1 MPRGTDFSP
10 GFSGAIFLGATPTML
25 KIECPCGHV
34 GVVSAERLP
43 RSLTCSRCG
52 SCRYVKGEDGTR
64 IVNRV
69 AFEEWLLGAPG
80 APRVTERKL

>member
-1 MPRGTDFSP
+1 MALVCSALELN
-10 GFSGAIFLGATPTML
+10 GAHPDDAQDRLSHAATTG
-25 KIECPCGHV
+25 IV
-34 GVVSAERLP
+34 YAETLP

-52 SCRYVKGEDGTR
+52 SCRYVKVEDGAR

-69 AFEEWLLGAPG
+69 AFEEWLLGASG

>member
-1 MPRGTDFSP
+1 M
-10 GFSGAIFLGATPTML
+10 ML
-25 KIECPCGHV
+25 KIACQQCGHV
-34 GVVSAERLP
+34 GLVNAETLP

-80 APRVTERKL
+80 APRAQ

>member
-1 MPRGTDFSP
+1 M
-10 GFSGAIFLGATPTML
+10 ML
-25 KIECPCGHV
+25 RIACQQCGHV
-34 GVVSAERLP
+34 GLVNAETLP

-69 AFEEWLLGAPG
+69 AFEEWLLGAPRG
-80 APRVTERKL
+80 PAGTVKQK